1 MSARLTRCPNQ
12 SMLSA
17 QRYEQEASNLDRA
30 DSIKGRVCSIPGG
43 AGFLETLA
51 VAILKGEFSGAEEQ
65 LLSQGEL
72 AAITI
77 LLPTRRAV
85 RGLQEAFLSASE
97 KLGRTKAV
105 ILPKL
110 RPISEGDETASLLT
124 GLAHDGPLAAGLDIA
139 PAVSELERRVVLM
152 RLIQNWSAAVRES
165 AAGQTKDGAFPL
177 ALGAATPAQAAKLA
191 SELARFIDL
200 VETESVP
207 IDKIADLVP
216 DTYSDHW
223 QQTLNFLEI
232 VVKSWPNYLAA
243 ASLLSPADRR
253 NQVILAEADR
263 VRQLPADE
271 TIIVAGVT
279 GSVPATE
286 ELMRSVLSLPN
297 GVVVLPGFE
306 LQLGD
311 HDATII
317 AQESPEHPQFGLLK
331 LMKNLGCAVDSVT
344 EVASASPNP
353 DVVLRNRIVKEALRP
368 ASTTDQWFGLGR
380 EVSQHD
386 AHKAFERVSYIS
398 APSSQ
403 DEAEA
408 IALMLREAAEHPGR
422 KAALISPDRLLARR
436 VAVRLEA
443 WGIRVD
449 DSAGRPFVKTV
460 TGAFLDLVIKAVAD
474 RFGPRTLMPLLKHP
488 LMRMGRKAF
497 DIRKAA
503 RALEIIAFRTPYL
516 GGGLEGIEAAVEV
529 AAQDLASGQ
538 RRGRAVSRLWDED
551 WNDARRLVADL
562 KSIYA
567 PLDGLFKDGGGKSL
581 AELAKA
587 HIVVAEAL
595 AKTSDDEEQ
604 ASELWREAAGETAAQ
619 IFTGLMD
626 PELPAP
632 EIEPDDYPDFYRT
645 LVANEAVRSLVPT
658 HPRIFIWGPFEAR
671 LLQPDVVILGGLN
684 EGTWPEAAD
693 PGPWL
698 NRPMRRELGVPSPEE
713 EIGRAAHD
721 FTQLLGAETVYLTRS
736 EIVDG
741 NPAVPSRWILR
752 LQTVLR
758 ALDASDAFR
767 SDAHWLAWA
776 RQRNAIPSAKKIA
789 RPEPKPALHL
799 RPRRLS
805 VSAVETWIANP
816 YALFA
821 QHILKLEALPELGE
835 DPGASLRGNIVHDAL
850 GQFARKYPRELP
862 SDIAPELLR
871 LSQDAFDR
879 YGPHPRVRAFWLS
892 RFARFADWFAAT
904 ETERRSGMMQ
914 TLGEVAGSYVLEAPG
929 GPFTLTARADR
940 IDVGANGVSI
950 ADYKTGA
957 NLSELVARAK
967 ESKRPQ
973 LLLEAVIASN
983 AGFTGVQPTNLGT
996 LRYVSASG
1004 GEPPGSQ
1011 VDIVFD
1017 DLGKTIADVA
1027 DDLARLVAR
1036 YDDEVTPYSAVRRA
1050 QFRYDF
1056 DAYAHLARIAEWD
1069 SIGGDEAAS

>member
-1 MSARLTRCPNQ
+1 MLVRLTRCPNQ
-12 SMLSA
+12 SMLWR
-17 QRYEQEASNLDRA
+17 QTCEREAIHLSDA
-30 DSIKGRVCSIPGG
+30 DSITGRLCSIPAGS
-43 AGFLETLA
+43 GFLDTLA
-51 VAILKGEFSGAEEQ
+51 LAILTGEFGNRDGEPI
-65 LLSQGEL
+65 SQSEL
-72 AAITI
+72 ASITL

-85 RGLQEAFLSASE
+85 RGLQDAFLTASE

-110 RPISEGDETASLLT
+110 RPISEGDDVASLLS
-124 GLAHDGPLAAGLDIA
+124 GLAHDGSMAAGLDIV

-152 RLIQNWSAAVRES
+152 RLIQNWSTAVREN
-165 AAGQTKDGAFPL
+165 AAAQPKDGSFPL

-200 VETESVP
+200 IETESVP
-207 IDKIADLVP
+207 IETIAELVP

-232 VVKSWPNYLAA
+232 VVQSWPQYLAA
-243 ASLLSPADRR
+243 AGLLSPADRR
-253 NQVILAEADR
+253 NQVILAEAER
-263 VRQLPADE
+263 VRRLSPDE
-271 TIIVAGVT
+271 TLVVAGVT

-286 ELMRSVLSLPN
+286 ELMRAVLSLPR

-306 LQLGD
+306 TQLD
-311 HDATII
+311 ERDAKII
-317 AQESPEHPQFGLLK
+317 AQEAPEHPQFGLLK
-331 LMKNLGCAVDSVT
+331 LMRNLGCTIDDVDQL
-344 EVASASPNP
+344 ASAEPTAEI
-353 DVVLRNRIVKEALRP
+353 VLRNRIVKEALRP
-368 ASTTDQWFGLGR
+368 ASTTDQWFGLGQH
-380 EVSQHD
+380 VSQRD
-386 AHKAFERVSYIS
+386 AHTAFENVSYIA

-408 IALMLREAAEHPGR
+408 IALILREAAEHPGR
-422 KAALISPDRLLARR
+422 TAALISPDRLLARR
-436 VAVRLEA
+436 VAIRLEA
-443 WGIRVD
+443 WGIRID

-460 TGAFLDLVIKAVAD
+460 TGAFLDLVIKAAAD
-474 RFGPRTLMPLLKHP
+474 RFGPTTLMPLLKHP

-516 GGGLEGIEAAVEV
+516 GSGLDGVEAAIEV
-529 AAQDLASGQ
+529 AAQDLATGQ
-538 RRGRAVSRLWDED
+538 RRGRAVSRLWEED
-551 WNDARRLVADL
+551 WHDARQLVADL
-562 KSIYA
+562 KVAFA
-567 PLDGLFKDGGGKSL
+567 PLDDLFRDGRATSL

-587 HIVVAEAL
+587 HIVVAEVL
-595 AKTSDDEEQ
+595 AKTSDDDDQ

-632 EIEPDDYPDFYRT
+632 EIAPHDYPDFYRT
-645 LVANEAVRSLVPT
+645 LVAAEAVRSQVPT

-671 LLQPDVVILGGLN
+671 LLQPDVVILGALN

-713 EIGRAAHD
+713 EIGRSAHD

-741 NPAVPSRWILR
+741 NPSVPSRWILR

-758 ALDASDAFR
+758 ALDASDAFQSEER
-767 SDAHWLAWA
+767 WLTWA
-776 RQRNAIPSAKKIA
+776 RRRNVIGASHTIQ
-789 RPEPKPALHL
+789 RPEPKPPLHL

-821 QHILKLEALPELGE
+821 QQILKLDALPALGE
-835 DPGASLRGNIVHDAL
+835 DPGASLRGTIVHDAL
-850 GQFARKYPRELP
+850 GQFARKFPNDLP
-862 SDIAPELLR
+862 DDVAQELLR
-871 LSQDAFDR
+871 FSKAGFERL
-879 YGPHPRVRAFWLS
+879 GPHPRVRAFWIS
-892 RFARFADWFAAT
+892 RFERFADWFGAT
-904 ETERRSGMMQ
+904 ESERRSGFTE
-914 TLGEVAGSYVLEAPG
+914 TLGEVTGSYVLDAPG

-940 IDVGANGVSI
+940 IDIGADGVAI
-950 ADYKTGA
+950 TDYKTGA

-967 ESKRPQ
+967 DSKRPQ
-973 LLLEAVIASN
+973 LLLEAVIASH
-983 AGFTGVQPTNLGT
+983 AGFTGVQSTDLGV
-996 LRYVSASG
+996 LKYISASG
-1004 GEPPGSQ
+1004 GEPPGNQ
-1011 VDIVFD
+1011 VEIGFD
-1017 DLGKTIADVA
+1017 DLAKTVTDVA
-1027 DDLARLVAR
+1027 GELARLVAR
-1036 YDDEVTPYSAVRRA
+1036 YDNEDTPYSAVRRA

-1069 SIGGDEAAS
+1069 SAGGDEAGS

>member
-1 MSARLTRCPNQ
+1 M
-12 SMLSA
+12 
-17 QRYEQEASNLDRA
+17 A
-30 DSIKGRVCSIPGG
+30 DGPDDIRGRVLSIPSG
-43 AGFLETLA
+43 AGFLDTLA
-51 VAILKGEFSGAEEQ
+51 IAILKGELGGAV
-65 LLSQGEL
+65 GEL
-72 AAITI
+72 ISQSELASVTI

-85 RGLQEAFLSASE
+85 RGLQEAFLTASE
-97 KLGRTKAV
+97 RLGRTKAIV
-105 ILPKL
+105 LPRL
-110 RPISEGDETASLLT
+110 RPISEGDETASLLS
-124 GLAHDGPLAAGLDIA
+124 GLAHDGPMAAGIDIQ

-165 AAGQTKDGAFPL
+165 AVGTSRDGSFPL

-200 VETESVP
+200 IETERVP
-207 IDKIADLVP
+207 IEKIAELVP

-232 VVKSWPNYLAA
+232 VVKSWPNYLNAA
-243 ASLLSPADRR
+243 GLLSPADRR
-253 NQVILAEADR
+253 NQVMLAEADR
-263 VRQLPADE
+263 VRRLSTDE

-286 ELMRSVLSLPN
+286 ELMRAVLSLPN

-306 LQLGD
+306 SQAGVSD
-311 HDATII
+311 INVIRKEA
-317 AQESPEHPQFGLLK
+317 PEHPQYGLLK
-331 LMKNLGCAVDSVT
+331 LLKNLGCDTDSIAD
-344 EVASASPNP
+344 VASAEPHPNI
-353 DVVLRNRIVKEALRP
+353 VLRNSIVREALRP
-368 ASTTDQWFGLGR
+368 ASTTDQWFGLSNK
-380 EVSQHD
+380 VSHEE
-386 AHKAFERVSYIS
+386 AGKAFETVSYIA

-408 IALMLREAAEHPGR
+408 IALILREAAEHPGR
-422 KAALISPDRLLARR
+422 TAALVSPDRLLARR

-460 TGAFLDLVIKAVAD
+460 VGAFLDLVIKAVAD

-503 RALEIIAFRTPYL
+503 RALELIAFRTSYL
-516 GGGLEGIEAAVEV
+516 GDGLDGVEMAVEV

-551 WNDARRLVADL
+551 WDDVRRLIDDL
-562 KSIYA
+562 KTTFA
-567 PLDGLFKDGGGKSL
+567 PLDDLFREHSARSL
-581 AELAKA
+581 AELAQA
-587 HIVVAEAL
+587 HITVAEAL
-595 AKTSDDEEQ
+595 AKTSDDDEQ

-619 IFTGLMD
+619 IFAGLMD
-626 PELPAP
+626 PDLPAP
-632 EIEPDDYPDFYRT
+632 ELDPNDYPDFYRT
-645 LVANEAVRSLVPT
+645 LVAAEAVRSLVPT

-671 LLQPDVVILGGLN
+671 LLQPDVVILGALN

-698 NRPMRRELGVPSPEE
+698 NRPMRRELGMPSPEG
-713 EIGRAAHD
+713 EIGRSAHD

-736 EIVDG
+736 EVVDG
-741 NPAVPSRWILR
+741 NPTVPSRWILR
-752 LQTVLR
+752 MQTVLR
-758 ALDASDAFR
+758 ALDASDQFQG
-767 SDAHWLAWA
+767 DARWLAWA
-776 RQRNAIPSAKKIA
+776 RLRNATPETEKIK
-789 RPEPKPALHL
+789 RPEPRPALHL

-821 QHILKLEALPELGE
+821 QHILKLEALPVLGE

-850 GQFARKYPRELP
+850 GQFARKFPSELP
-862 SDIAPELLR
+862 GDVAAELLR
-871 LSQDAFDR
+871 LSQESFDR

-892 RFARFADWFAAT
+892 RFARFADWFAMT
-904 ETERRSGMMQ
+904 EAERRSHVTQ
-914 TLGEVAGSYVLEAPG
+914 TLGEVNGSYVLEAPG

-940 IDVGANGVSI
+940 IDVGADGIVI
-950 ADYKTGA
+950 TDYKTGA

-967 ESKRPQ
+967 EGKRPQ
-973 LLLEAVIASN
+973 LLLEAIIAHN
-983 AGFTGVQPTNLGT
+983 AGFTGVKDTGIDALK
-996 LRYVSASG
+996 YISASG
-1004 GEPPGSQ
+1004 GEPPGNE
-1011 VDIVFD
+1011 VDIAFD
-1017 DLGKTIADVA
+1017 DLDKTIADVS
-1027 DDLARLVAR
+1027 DELSRLVAR
-1036 YDDEVTPYSAVRRA
+1036 YDDEATPYSAVRRA
-1050 QFRYDF
+1050 QFRYDY

-1069 SIGGDEAAS
+1069 SVGDDGAAS